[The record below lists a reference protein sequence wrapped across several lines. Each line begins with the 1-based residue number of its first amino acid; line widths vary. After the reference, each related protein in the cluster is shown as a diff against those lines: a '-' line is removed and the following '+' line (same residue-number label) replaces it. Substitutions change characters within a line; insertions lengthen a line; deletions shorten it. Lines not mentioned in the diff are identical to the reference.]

1 MIKAYRVKF
10 LSPHTTIKSYTI
22 FGAFCWAYKLLYGK
36 DKLENFLKEFSKNP
50 KFLLSSPFPI
60 IKNIYLFPKPF
71 FKLELSSDIKI
82 LEKLKR
88 KPYKNAVYI
97 TQKIL
102 EKIIKAEIKSQ
113 NDLMK
118 LNVKLGVI
126 YDNGE
131 NLSSLNFGKNQ
142 IFVHNQINRIDN
154 KSENLYFE
162 EGIVPFENQEKYFLV
177 KFIDESFINE
187 FEKTILKIVPELGL
201 GGNKNIGW
209 GKVEILGDNKD
220 FSFLERNKTD
230 KFITLS
236 PIIPKNINF
245 QDSYYN
251 FYTFVSYTDGSFDK
265 PKLKGKID
273 YIEEGAIIRKQDS
286 NQFAGVLKNVNDIYY
301 QYGLE
306 FPVYME

>member
-1 MIKAYRVKF
+1 MIKAYRIKF
-10 LSPHTTIKSYTI
+10 LSPYTTIKSYTI
-22 FGAFCWAYKLLYGK
+22 FGAFCWAYRLLYGK
-36 DKLENFLKEFSKNP
+36 DRLEIFLKEFSENP
-50 KFLLSSPFPI
+50 KFLISSPFPVI
-60 IKNIYLFPKPF
+60 EDIYLFPKPF
-71 FKLELSSDIKI
+71 FELKLSSDIKI

-97 TQKIL
+97 TQKVL
-102 EKIIKAEIKSQ
+102 EKIIKGEVKNQ

-118 LNVKLGVI
+118 LNVKSGVI
-126 YDNGE
+126 YDNDE

-142 IFVHNQINRIDN
+142 IFVHNQINRIN
-154 KSENLYFE
+154 NESKNLYFE

-187 FEKTILKIVPELGL
+187 FEKILKIVQELGL

-209 GKVEILGDNKD
+209 GKVEILEDYKN
-220 FSFLERNKTD
+220 FSFLERKEMD

-236 PIIPKNINF
+236 PIIPKNIDLKN
-245 QDSYYN
+245 SYYN
-251 FYTFVSYTDGSFDK
+251 FYTFVSYTDGSFEK

-273 YIEEGAIIRKQDS
+273 YIEEGSIIKKQDTK
-286 NQFAGVLKNVNDIYY
+286 QFAGVLKHISNDIY

-306 FPVYME
+306 FPVYMEW